1 MSDQRFERD
10 LRAVLAEDAPDV
22 APATLRVALQQVVA
36 GTRNRRA
43 VSPGVLHRVGPIL
56 AGLASF
62 ALIGLVLTIAV
73 VSRTGPVPGFGAA
86 PNDASLSPTPAFLWD
101 SGVVRLTADE
111 ARITAGGREFLV
123 DPGPISVDSD
133 PGSETYQTLELAW
146 REHGREMRLYMYFE
160 ADNEQWWLNEVRTN
174 DGQEPAEWVTYPGP
188 LLRAPL
194 GEPFT
199 GSIERTSAD
208 GQHGFRLEE
217 LRLEAFRD
225 GRTRESQDG
234 CRPVAPP
241 ADAYAGDATDFMADT
256 GLLEM
261 SPDEAADW
269 LAVRALCVNW
279 RFQYRTDDQGSGYGE
294 YWCVPPRGVITDLAP
309 DSNGHLVVFV
319 QTPGDPILP
328 HRPQPAV
335 GWGCD

>member
-1 MSDQRFERD
+1 MNDERFERD
-10 LRAVLAEDAPDV
+10 LRAVLADAAPDTV
-22 APATLRVALQQVVA
+22 PTTLRASLQRVVA
-36 GTRNRRA
+36 VTRIGGAGSSRA
-43 VSPGVLHRVGPIL
+43 LHRAGAVL
-56 AGLASF
+56 AGLASL
-62 ALIGLVLTIAV
+62 AVIGLIVGIV
-73 VSRTGPVPGFGAA
+73 VVYRTGSAPGFGGA
-86 PNDASLSPTPAFLWD
+86 PSDASPSPTPAFLWD
-101 SGVVRLTADE
+101 SGVVRLAADE

-123 DPGPISVDSD
+123 EPGPISIDSD

-146 REHGREMRLYMYFE
+146 REHGREMRLYMYFG
-160 ADNEQWWLNEVRTN
+160 ADSEQWWLNEVRTR

-241 ADAYAGDATDFMADT
+241 ADAYAGDATDFLADA

-269 LAVRALCVNW
+269 LAVRGLCVNW
-279 RFQYRTDDQGSGYGE
+279 RFEYRTDDQGSGYGE